1 MNDAFVNAMNT
12 KMVAKA
18 WSDAIGENLANI
30 YTVGYRESQPTF
42 KTFLDCS
49 ISENVHRN
57 FSQGKSM
64 PGTSPENIFLEGQG
78 FFTLR
83 NDSGAL
89 SYTRLGEFKF
99 DAEGIY
105 RSKEGLAVQ
114 GYILN
119 DKGEI
124 MQGAKA
130 LNAAQFEETA
140 LNGGIADIP
149 TTNIKLW
156 IDPNNG
162 KYLGKYDEFEFK
174 GDGILYGKADS
185 GKVVVPLFKV
195 AIMNFH
201 NPEGLFE
208 VAQSRFMETEDSG
221 KPVIGRGEVRG
232 GLLEMSNTDFSANI
246 SYFQQ
251 AKLQMTIAN
260 KLVSTNKQLLE
271 DAINLLGT

>member
-1 MNDAFVNAMNT
+1 MNDSFVNALNT
-12 KMVAKA
+12 KMAAKA
-18 WSDAIGENLANI
+18 WSDAVGENLANV

-42 KTFLDCS
+42 KTFLDTS
-49 ISENVHRN
+49 ISENVHRK
-57 FSQGKSM
+57 FDQGKST

-83 NDSGAL
+83 NNEGAL

-99 DAEGIY
+99 DAEGVY

-124 MQGAKA
+124 MQGSKA
-130 LNAAQFEETA
+130 LNSAQFEETA

-208 VAQSRFMETEDSG
+208 VKQGRFMETEDSG

-232 GLLEMSNTDFSANI
+232 GLIELSNTDFSANI

-251 AKLQMTIAN
+251 AKIQMSMAN
-260 KLVSTNKQLLE
+260 QLIQTNKKLLE
-271 DAINLLGT
+271 DAIQLLS

>member
-1 MNDAFVNAMNT
+1 MNDSFVNALNT
-12 KMVAKA
+12 KMAAKA
-18 WSDAIGENLANI
+18 WSDAVGENLTNV

-42 KTFLDCS
+42 KTFLDSS
-49 ISENVHRN
+49 ISETVHRK
-57 FSQGKSM
+57 FDQGKST
-64 PGTSPENIFLEGQG
+64 PGTSPENIYLEGQG

-99 DAEGIY
+99 DAEGVY

-124 MQGAKA
+124 MQGSKS

-140 LNGGIADIP
+140 LNGGVADIP

-174 GDGILYGKADS
+174 GDGVLYGKADS

-208 VAQSRFMETEDSG
+208 VKQGRFMETEDSG

-232 GLLEMSNTDFSANI
+232 GLIELSNTDFSANI
-246 SYFQQ
+246 SYYQQ
-251 AKLQMTIAN
+251 AKLQISIAN
-260 KLVSTNKQLLE
+260 SLVQTNKKLLE
-271 DAINLLGT
+271 DAIGLLS